1 MAVRADAAPPR
12 SPSSPSSPSSPPSS
26 AFGAAP
32 PAQTTAG
39 RRPGTAQPQPRPQN
53 RTQRAA
59 LRDSIPQRASAA
71 SSVLRASTQRS
82 PSGVVSFFQNGASVF
97 R

>member
-1 MAVRADAAPPR
+1 MAMRADVAPPR
-12 SPSSPSSPSSPPSS
+12 SPSSPFSS

-32 PAQTTAG
+32 PAPPAAR
-39 RRPGTAQPQPRPQN
+39 RRPGIAQPQPRPQN

>member
-1 MAVRADAAPPR
+1 MAARADAARPRLPFPPF
-12 SPSSPSSPSSPPSS
+12 SPSSP

-32 PAQTTAG
+32 PARAAAR
-39 RRPGTAQPQPRPQN
+39 RRPGIARPRPRTQN

>member
-1 MAVRADAAPPR
+1 MAVRADVAPPR
-12 SPSSPSSPSSPPSS
+12 SPSSP

-32 PAQTTAG
+32 PARAAA
-39 RRPGTAQPQPRPQN
+39 RHRPGTAQPRPQN

>member
-12 SPSSPSSPSSPPSS
+12 SPSSP

-32 PAQTTAG
+32 PARATAG
-39 RRPGTAQPQPRPQN
+39 RRPGIAQLRPRPQN

>member
-1 MAVRADAAPPR
+1 MAVRAVRADAAPPR
-12 SPSSPSSPSSPPSS
+12 SPSSPPSS

-32 PAQTTAG
+32 PARATAG
-39 RRPGTAQPQPRPQN
+39 RRPGTAQLRPRPQN

-59 LRDSIPQRASAA
+59 LLDSIPQRASAA

>member
-1 MAVRADAAPPR
+1 MAVRADAARPRLPFPPFPPF
-12 SPSSPSSPSSPPSS
+12 SP

-32 PAQTTAG
+32 PARSAVR
-39 RRPGTAQPQPRPQN
+39 RRPGIAQPQPRPQN

>member
-12 SPSSPSSPSSPPSS
+12 SPSSP

-32 PAQTTAG
+32 RRAAAR
-39 RRPGTAQPQPRPQN
+39 RRPGTAQLRPRPQN

>member
-1 MAVRADAAPPR
+1 MAVRADAVPPR
-12 SPSSPSSPSSPPSS
+12 SPFSPFPPFSL

>member
-12 SPSSPSSPSSPPSS
+12 SPSSPFSPSSS

-32 PAQTTAG
+32 PARAAAG
-39 RRPGTAQPQPRPQN
+39 RRPGTAQPRPRPQN